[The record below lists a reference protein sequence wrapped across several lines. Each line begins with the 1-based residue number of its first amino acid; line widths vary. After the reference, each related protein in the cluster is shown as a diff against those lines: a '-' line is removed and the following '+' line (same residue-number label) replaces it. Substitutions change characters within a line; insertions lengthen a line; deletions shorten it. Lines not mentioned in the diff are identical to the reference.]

1 MLTFV
6 NPHYNWARCY
16 PEQPDGEVAWANL
29 SERLDVCIHKSERT
43 CLQAHCTQWSKLIV
57 AIKAYHAKISV
68 SMVAQQNEQK
78 PEVMLAV
85 ETCRQR
91 KCSSDGNAG
100 FTWGRSV
107 NIYLQM
113 EDISIVLLQAAHA
126 SQRSPE
132 VLADRSKEA
141 DLRW

>member
-1 MLTFV
+1 MLTFI

-29 SERLDVCIHKSERT
+29 SERLEVCIHKSERT
-43 CLQAHCTQWSKLIV
+43 CLQAHCRQWSTLTI
-57 AIKAYHAKISV
+57 AIKANHAKISV
-68 SMVAQQNEQK
+68 MACSMVAQQNEHK
-78 PEVMLAV
+78 LELMLAV

-91 KCSSDGNAG
+91 KCSTNGNAG

-113 EDISIVLLQAAHA
+113 EDISMILLQAAAHA
-126 SQRSPE
+126 SQRPPE
-132 VLADRSKEA
+132 VLAD
-141 DLRW
+141 